1 MSIDQM
7 IRELRNLEEKNENR
21 TYSTFETK
29 WNQVCHDTANKLEEV
44 LTGISELRNNI
55 SSSVKESKQDFE
67 DFLAQQKRESK
78 ANLELTQFYS
88 GRYST
93 QVEILKD
100 LETLMSRI
108 GCERNQHTDC

>member
-7 IRELRNLEEKNENR
+7 IRELRSLEEKNRDR
-21 TYSTFETK
+21 TYSTFEVK
-29 WNQVCHDTANKLEEV
+29 WDQVCHDTANKLEEILV
-44 LTGISELRNNI
+44 GVSELRNNI
-55 SSSVKESKQDFE
+55 SSSVKETKQNFE
-67 DFLAQQKRESK
+67 DFLAQQKSESK

-88 GRYST
+88 GRYSV

-108 GCERNQHTDC
+108 ECERN

>member
-7 IRELRNLEEKNENR
+7 IRELRSLEEKNRDR

-29 WNQVCHDTANKLEEV
+29 WNQVCHDTAEKLEEIVAEISKLRDTISASTGEAKQV
-44 LTGISELRNNI
+44 LEELLNQQLTESETDLG
-55 SSSVKESKQDFE
+55 
-67 DFLAQQKRESK
+67 L
-78 ANLELTQFYS
+78 LQFYS
-88 GRYST
+88 GRYSA

-108 GCERNQHTDC
+108 ECERN